1 MSFTITF
8 TRDKDAN
15 LYQATVEILHHTGN
29 LLKVLVKAGE
39 KELYMD
45 KYLYRKTNQWK
56 IARMSFNF
64 SGDSKRNAMLILE
77 IQKQIDVALVK
88 KKRFI

>member
-8 TRDKDAN
+8 CRDKDPK
-15 LYQATVEILHHTGN
+15 LYRATVEILHYTDN
-29 LLKVLVKAGE
+29 LLKVLVKAGD

-77 IQKQIDVALVK
+77 IQKQIDAALVK